1 MQIKTC
7 WFDLIRQIYFTG
19 QGNFIKGKDNCL
31 CKYFPFY
38 YSVRR
43 LRSHAFV
50 FLSMIHSSC
59 HGVLIILWY
68 TPLVQFVE
76 LFILKRVCPG
86 KENRL
91 DETGECD
98 LQTEDNS
105 IRICLVKTALL
116 PSFSQVEHAT
126 TTRMVLKGTH
136 SPSGWHLFSAPPC
149 QNTQDFKD
157 HDDLQ
162 LSSLLT

>member
-1 MQIKTC
+1 MQVFPTLLLCLSITSPY
-7 WFDLIRQIYFTG
+7 IRI
-19 QGNFIKGKDNCL
+19 
-31 CKYFPFY
+31 
-38 YSVRR
+38 
-43 LRSHAFV
+43 FV
-50 FLSMIHSSC
+50 NDSQKLPRA
-59 HGVLIILWY
+59 LIILWY

-76 LFILKRVCPG
+76 LFILKRVCLR

-91 DETGECD
+91 DDAQERD

-105 IRICLVKTALL
+105 MRTCLVKTALL

-136 SPSGWHLFSAPPC
+136 SPSGCHLFSAPPC

>member
-1 MQIKTC
+1 
-7 WFDLIRQIYFTG
+7 
-19 QGNFIKGKDNCL
+19 
-31 CKYFPFY
+31 
-38 YSVRR
+38 
-43 LRSHAFV
+43 
-50 FLSMIHSSC
+50 MIHRHC
-59 HGVLIILWY
+59 HWPLTILWY

-76 LFILKRVCPG
+76 PFILKRVCPW

-91 DETGECD
+91 DGTRERD

-105 IRICLVKTALL
+105 MRTCLVKTTLL
-116 PSFSQVEHAT
+116 PLLSQVEHAI

-136 SPSGWHLFSAPPC
+136 SPSGCHLFSAPPC

-157 HDDLQ
+157 HDELQ

>member
-7 WFDLIRQIYFTG
+7 RFDLISQIYFTG

-31 CKYFPFY
+31 CKYFPFN

-59 HGVLIILWY
+59 HGVLIILWN

-76 LFILKRVCPG
+76 LFILKRVCPR

-91 DETGECD
+91 DETRERD
-98 LQTEDNS
+98 LQREDNS
-105 IRICLVKTALL
+105 MRICLVKTALR
-116 PSFSQVEHAT
+116 PSFSRVEHAT

-136 SPSGWHLFSAPPC
+136 SPSGWHLFSASPC

>member
-50 FLSMIHSSC
+50 FLSVIHRSC
-59 HGVLIILWY
+59 HGALIILWN
-68 TPLVQFVE
+68 TPLVQFVK
-76 LFILKRVCPG
+76 LFILKRVCLR

-91 DETGECD
+91 DETRERD
-98 LQTEDNS
+98 
-105 IRICLVKTALL
+105 L

-136 SPSGWHLFSAPPC
+136 SPSGWHLFSALPC
-149 QNTQDFKD
+149 QNTKDFKD

>member
-1 MQIKTC
+1 
-7 WFDLIRQIYFTG
+7 
-19 QGNFIKGKDNCL
+19 
-31 CKYFPFY
+31 
-38 YSVRR
+38 
-43 LRSHAFV
+43 
-50 FLSMIHSSC
+50 MIHRSC
-59 HGVLIILWY
+59 HGALIILWY

-76 LFILKRVCPG
+76 LFILKRVCLR

-91 DETGECD
+91 DETRERD

-105 IRICLVKTALL
+105 MRICLVKTALL

-136 SPSGWHLFSAPPC
+136 SPSGCHLFSAPPC